1 MPILFKIPAAVFR
14 MILPSEQRF
23 WVSALSTAICFL
35 SAASAGLRYNYGD
48 GSFYVGQVDEKGRP
62 DGVGKYFNTT
72 GALGKYSTE
81 SPFLD
86 CILLRCTQCHVIKC
100 TYATKKQSSLEGKNL
115 NSQ

>member
-1 MPILFKIPAAVFR
+1 MPISFKIPAAVFK

-72 GALGKYSTE
+72 GALGKDSTGYRQSVLGLYS
-81 SPFLD
+81 SSV
-86 CILLRCTQCHVIKC
+86 CAMSCHQMHLCNEKTIK
-100 TYATKKQSSLEGKNL
+100 S
-115 NSQ
+115 

>member
-1 MPILFKIPAAVFR
+1 MPISFKIPAAVFR

-72 GALGKYSTE
+72 GELGKYSTG

-86 CILLRCTQCHVIKC
+86 CILLRCAQCHVIKC
-100 TYATKKQSSLEGKNL
+100 TMQRKRYQVSKGKNL
-115 NSQ
+115 NSP